1 MFNWYEGTNS
11 PPLPVLPW
19 VGKIHDVGSGVL
31 VACVDIGHSAMA
43 NTGGESPGKM
53 IRALGGKRVKA
64 LHVHD
69 NDLVRDVHTLP
80 FTRKIDWDEVMT
92 ALKDIGYDGEL
103 TFEADTFLS
112 QFPDELAV
120 HASRLMLEVGRYF
133 VSKYNL

>member
-1 MFNWYEGTNS
+1 
-11 PPLPVLPW
+11 
-19 VGKIHDVGSGVL
+19 
-31 VACVDIGHSAMA
+31 
-43 NTGGESPGKM
+43 M

-112 QFPDELAV
+112 QFPMNWLCM
-120 HASRLMLEVGRYF
+120 HPGLC
-133 VSKYNL
+133 